1 MTATEDSFYI
11 EIPTKLTPN
20 EQKMMMELELDAFP
34 GTGAIDE
41 QTLVPLAR
49 YGKLILYKKQDD
61 DRPVAVCECMRDYN
75 NPDKAYIFGY
85 YVRSDYKGKGI
96 GKKFLREVYSILKND
111 GFSYVCL
118 TVNVKNIPAVK
129 LYEKEGFEIKE
140 TRYSEFGVGEDR
152 YYMERKLE

>member
-1 MTATEDSFYI
+1 MTVTEDSFYI

-111 GFSYVCL
+111 GFSYICL

>member
-1 MTATEDSFYI
+1 MTVTEDSFYI

-49 YGKLILYKKQDD
+49 YGKLILYKKQDE

>member
-1 MTATEDSFYI
+1 MTVTEDSFYI

-34 GTGAIDE
+34 GRGAIDE

>member
-1 MTATEDSFYI
+1 MSVIEKHFYVD
-11 EIPTKLTPN
+11 IPSKLTPD

-34 GTGAIDE
+34 GTGAVDE
-41 QTLVPLAR
+41 QTLVPIAR
-49 YGKLILYKKQDD
+49 FGKLILFKQQDD

-96 GKKFLREVYSILKND
+96 GKKFLQEVNAILKND
-111 GFSYVCL
+111 GFSVVCL
-118 TVNVKNIPAVK
+118 TVSVKNQPAVK
-129 LYEKEGFEIKE
+129 LYAREGYEIKE

-152 YYMERKLE
+152 YYMEKLL

>member
-1 MTATEDSFYI
+1 MSVIEKHFYVD
-11 EIPTKLTPN
+11 IPSKLTPN

-34 GTGAIDE
+34 GTGAVDE
-41 QTLVPLAR
+41 QTLVPIAR
-49 YGKLILYKKQDD
+49 FGKLILFKQQDE

-96 GKKFLREVYSILKND
+96 GKKFLQEVNAILKND
-111 GFSYVCL
+111 GFSVVCL
-118 TVNVKNIPAVK
+118 TVSVKNQPAVK
-129 LYEKEGFEIKE
+129 LYEREGYEIKE

-152 YYMERKLE
+152 YYMEKLL